1 MWLTGYIAKENS
13 PKSKCGEVV
22 RSEDNTVNVFS
33 SVEQSNV
40 KVALPYGLYSVPQIG
55 DNSVIIPTENG
66 NVVVGV
72 CNNNSHNLEVG
83 EVLLCSAGGAKILL
97 NNKGQVLINGK
108 VISWCMI

>member
-22 RSEDNTVNVFS
+22 KSDDNTVNVFS

-40 KVALPYGLYSVPQIG
+40 KVALPYGLYSVPVVG
-55 DNSVIIPTENG
+55 ENSVIIPTENG

-72 CNNNSHNLEVG
+72 CNNNSHNFLSVI
-83 EVLLCSAGGAKILL
+83 VRKVRINFIDYILHSIQYNFISFKCSR
-97 NNKGQVLINGK
+97 
-108 VISWCMI
+108 

>member
-22 RSEDNTVNVFS
+22 KSDDNTVNVFS

-40 KVALPYGLYSVPQIG
+40 KVALPYGLYSVPVVG
-55 DNSVIIPTENG
+55 ENSVIIPTENG

-83 EVLLCSAGGAKILL
+83 EVLLCIAGGAKILL

-108 VISWCMI
+108 VIS

>member
-22 RSEDNTVNVFS
+22 KSDDNTVNVFS

-40 KVALPYGLYSVPQIG
+40 KVALPYGLYSVPVVG
-55 DNSVIIPTENG
+55 ENSVIIPTENG

-72 CNNNSHNLEVG
+72 C
-83 EVLLCSAGGAKILL
+83 AKILL
-97 NNKGQVLINGK
+97 NNEGQVLINGK
-108 VISWCMI
+108 VIS